1 MKTCIG
7 CKARKD
13 SVCLLG
19 YRTKKAKVDNL
30 SLLVP
35 TGNCP
40 RPTTKTEF
48 HNLLDKVDPDTR
60 EHFGLLA

>member
-1 MKTCIG
+1 MTNCFG

-19 YRTKKAKVDNL
+19 YRNKKVLVDN
-30 SLLVP
+30 SMLLVP

-40 RPTTKTEF
+40 RPTTKQDF
-48 HNLLDKVDPDTR
+48 HNELEKVDFDTR